1 MKDSQRV
8 VYAIFSA
15 FFCLIL
21 GSWFVLRSG
30 EILLAFIGALFAASG
45 ATFFFVFFFKK

>member
-1 MKDSQRV
+1 MKEPQRV

-15 FFCLIL
+15 FVCLIL
-21 GSWFVLRSG
+21 GAWFVIRSG
-30 EILLAFIGALFAASG
+30 EILLVFIGTLFAASG

>member
-1 MKDSQRV
+1 MNDSKRV
-8 VYAIFSA
+8 VYEIFSA

-21 GSWFVLRSG
+21 GSWFVVRSG
-30 EILLAFIGALFAASG
+30 EILITFIGTLFAAAG